1 MFGNVEYGVLIF
13 KKLDDCYFL
22 SNCIKSCDIM
32 ELPNE
37 EAKKTCQLSE
47 RERRIRLKNQV
58 LSEIVS
64 SEEAY
69 ISQLDLLLNVG

>member
-1 MFGNVEYGVLIF
+1 
-13 KKLDDCYFL
+13 
-22 SNCIKSCDIM
+22 M

-37 EAKKTCQLSE
+37 EAKKTCELSDE

-69 ISQLDLLLNVG
+69 ISQLDLLLNVGLLLCCHDRRL

>member
-1 MFGNVEYGVLIF
+1 
-13 KKLDDCYFL
+13 
-22 SNCIKSCDIM
+22 M